1 MGDTQTSISVIIP
14 TYNEEN
20 AIVAEV
26 ESLERVLN
34 AHGITHEIVVVDDG
48 SSDKTVELA
57 LQTGAR
63 VMRHGT
69 NRGYGA
75 SLKSGINAAKYDTIA
90 IIDADGTYP
99 AEEIPNMISKLQSAD
114 MVVGA
119 RIGKKVQIP
128 WVRRPAK
135 WILKQLANYIVGQKI
150 PDLNSGLRVFRRDCV
165 SQYFPV
171 LSNRFSFTTTV
182 TLALLSD
189 DYRIAYHTI
198 DYSQRIGKSKITP
211 WHFMD
216 FMILILRISM
226 LFQPLKV
233 FFPLSTACG
242 LLGISKIG
250 FDVVAFFQRAP
261 TSGTSIFFNEILST
275 SALLLLLVAL
285 QLLLIGMVA
294 DGLVRRIIQQSKPLV
309 KSHVSWA
316 EEVDRDSPA

>member
-20 AIVAEV
+20 AIVSEV

-34 AHGITHEIVVVDDG
+34 AHAITYEIVVVDDG

-63 VMRHGT
+63 VMRHET

-75 SLKSGINAAKYDTIA
+75 SLKSGINAAKYETIA

-99 AEEIPNMISKLQSAD
+99 ADQIPAMMSKLQHAD

-119 RIGKKVQIP
+119 RTGKKVHIP
-128 WVRRPAK
+128 WIRKPAK

-233 FFPLSTACG
+233 FFPLSVSCG
-242 LLGISKIG
+242 LLGILKVG
-250 FDVVAFFQRAP
+250 FDVVAFFQRNP
-261 TSGTSIFFNEILST
+261 TLGASIFFNEI
-275 SALLLLLVAL
+275 
-285 QLLLIGMVA
+285 
-294 DGLVRRIIQQSKPLV
+294 
-309 KSHVSWA
+309 
-316 EEVDRDSPA
+316 